1 MICAFYYEI
10 CSVYSFFLFNHICDN
25 PSHKEE
31 FMLNQVVLV
40 GKVVRL
46 PELKET
52 SSGVKFADLLIE
64 VERNFKNGQGEYE
77 NDTILCTLWRTVA
90 ETTIEQC
97 ELGSLLGIKGR
108 LQSNSY
114 ETKDNGRFYYCEVIA
129 EKVSFL
135 TSK

>member
-1 MICAFYYEI
+1 MVIF
-10 CSVYSFFLFNHICDN
+10 CDN
-25 PSHKEE
+25 PSHKED

-52 SSGVKFADLLIE
+52 NSGVKFADVLVE
-64 VERNFKNGQGEYE
+64 VERNFKNSQGEYE

-90 ETTIEQC
+90 ETAIEQC
-97 ELGSLLGIKGR
+97 ELGALLGIKGR

-135 TSK
+135 TTK

>member
-1 MICAFYYEI
+1 
-10 CSVYSFFLFNHICDN
+10 
-25 PSHKEE
+25 
-31 FMLNQVVLV
+31 MLNQVVLV

-52 SSGVKFADLLIE
+52 SSGVKFADILVE
-64 VERNFKNGQGEYE
+64 VERNFKNSQGEYE
-77 NDTILCTLWRTVA
+77 NDTILCTLWRQVA
-90 ETTIEQC
+90 ESTVEQC

-114 ETKDNGRFYYCEVIA
+114 ETKDIGRFYYCEVIA

-135 TSK
+135 SS